1 MENLGYSVFK
11 DEQFTKVLE
20 ALGEGLGFVDK
31 NENFIYVNQAASEI
45 FGFPREE
52 MLGRSLKDFMTHTEY
67 QKILS
72 ETSKRKEGISST
84 YENEIIRKDGT
95 RKVILVTASPRFERN
110 SYFGAYGIFR
120 DITEFKN
127 ASAALKESEKR
138 FRTVSDIISD
148 FAISYHVGKD
158 QSITPEWYSG
168 ALPFLNELSE
178 ELAVGSSTWLKTCHP
193 DDKIKI
199 TKAFLQLVNNKE
211 SVIFEYRLIRSN
223 GTTDWLEIYA
233 TPEIDKSENIV
244 SRILV
249 AGRIITATKE
259 IQQELRLNQYMVEH
273 AAECIYL
280 FKHDGSIIYAN
291 DAACKVLGYTKE
303 EIQSL
308 KIYDLD
314 PGFSGDGNA
323 AEYWDRLRKNK
334 TISLESQQRKKDKS
348 IITIEIVINLLVF
361 EKQEYAVAFTRD
373 ITERKSEEHI
383 KNVVIKIDNS
393 ISSVSSILELFDIIR
408 TELSIILDS
417 RNLYL
422 LLTTPGNTV
431 FQMYYQKNNQPV
443 FETIPVSKTIESW
456 IIRSKKPSLLRSNDI
471 RELEE
476 SGTINKFGTPAR
488 CYLGIPL
495 LIGSQ
500 VIGIIAITSFEDEN
514 AFSEQHMKI
523 IGSLTPQ
530 ISLSIHRRQSEEALK
545 KSEEHLRESNISKDK
560 FFSII
565 AHDLRGP
572 FNAIIGFSDL
582 LFNDY
587 ESLEESEKM
596 TMIKNIHDASLG
608 TFKLLENL
616 LEWSRIRT
624 GRTVPNPENVDLST
638 VANGT
643 LGFLKA
649 FAEKKNIKLFSGIHF
664 GTIAYCDENMI
675 TTVVRNLIANAIKF
689 TPPGGNVRIW
699 ASNKEEFVEVTVA
712 DSGIGISTEQIKKL
726 FRLDE
731 SVKTRGTSGEQ
742 GTGLGLLLSK
752 EFIELNNG
760 KIWVESEPGK
770 GSQFH
775 FTLPKLAV

>member
-1 MENLGYSVFK
+1 MENLRNLIIN
-11 DEQFTKVLE
+11 DEQFTNILE

-31 NENFIYVNQAASEI
+31 NETFIYVNQAASEI

-52 MLGRSLKDFMTHTEY
+52 MLGKSLKGFMSEKEY

-72 ETSKRKEGISST
+72 ETSKRKEGIVST
-84 YENEIIRKDGT
+84 YETEIIRKDGSRLT
-95 RKVILVTASPRFERN
+95 ILVTASPRFEQN
-110 SYFGAYGIFR
+110 CYFGAYGIFR
-120 DITEFKN
+120 NITELKN
-127 ASAALKESEKR
+127 TTRALKESEKR

-148 FAISYHVGKD
+148 FAISYHVAKD
-158 QSITPEWYSG
+158 QTITPEWYSG
-168 ALPFLNELSE
+168 VLPLLNELSE
-178 ELAVGSSTWLKTCHP
+178 ELAMGSTTWLKTCHP
-193 DDKIKI
+193 DDKTKIK
-199 TKAFLQLVNNKE
+199 KAFLQLINNKE
-211 SVIFEYRLIRSN
+211 SVFFEYRLIRSN
-223 GTTDWLEIYA
+223 RSTDWLEIYA
-233 TPEIDKSENIV
+233 TPEIDKSENQV

-249 AGRIITATKE
+249 AGRIITATKAIE
-259 IQQELRLNQYMVEH
+259 QELRLNKYMVEH

-280 FKHDGSIIYAN
+280 FRPDASIVYAN
-291 DAACKVLGYTKE
+291 DAACKLLGYTRE
-303 EIQSL
+303 EFQTL

-314 PGFSGDGNA
+314 PNF
-323 AEYWDRLRKNK
+323 RKEKVEEFGKRFREEK
-334 TISLESQQRKKDKS
+334 TVFLESQHKKKDN
-348 IITIEIVINLLVF
+348 TILTVEINYNFLVF
-361 EKQEYAVAFTRD
+361 ENQKYLVAFARD
-373 ITERKSEEHI
+373 ITDRKADEHI
-383 KNVVIKIDNS
+383 KNVVNKIDSS
-393 ISSVSSILELFDIIR
+393 IGFTSSILDLFQIIR
-408 TELSIILDS
+408 TELSVILDS
-417 RNLYL
+417 TNLYL
-422 LLTTPGNTV
+422 LLTTPGNT
-431 FQMYYQKNNQPV
+431 FFRIYYQKNNQTV
-443 FETIPVSKTIESW
+443 CETIPVSKTLESW
-456 IIRSKKPSLLRSNDI
+456 IISSKKPCILGSKDI
-471 RELEE
+471 HDLEE
-476 SGTINKFGTPAR
+476 AGTINKFGTPAK

-495 LIGSQ
+495 IVGNH
-500 VIGIIAITSFEDEN
+500 VIGVIAITSFEDEY
-514 AFSEQHMKI
+514 AFNDQHLKI
-523 IGSLTPQ
+523 LGLLTFQ
-530 ISLSIHRRQSEEALK
+530 ISLTIHRRQSEEALK

-596 TMIKNIHDASLG
+596 TMIKNIHDASVG

-624 GRTVPNPENVDLST
+624 GRTVPNPDNLDLST
-638 VANGT
+638 VANST

-675 TTVVRNLIANAIKF
+675 TTVIRNLIANAIKF
-689 TPPGGNVRIW
+689 TDPGGNVRIW
-699 ASNKEEFVEVTVA
+699 ASNKEEYIEVTVA
-712 DSGIGISTEQIKKL
+712 DSGIGISAENINKL

-731 SVKTRGTSGEQ
+731 SIKTRGTSGEQ

-775 FTLPKLAV
+775 FTLPKLAL